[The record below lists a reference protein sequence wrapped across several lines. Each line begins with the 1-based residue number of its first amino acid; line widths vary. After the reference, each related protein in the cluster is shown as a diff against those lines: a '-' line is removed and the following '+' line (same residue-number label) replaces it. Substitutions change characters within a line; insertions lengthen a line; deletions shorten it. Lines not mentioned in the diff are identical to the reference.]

1 MRPVISRREW
11 MRQST
16 RLIGCSC
23 LCHTLLA
30 GSKTQSTCCSTPE
43 VEPASLLIE
52 DQRLII
58 DLSLAASLQPVGGAA
73 NIIHK
78 EKSLDIIVV
87 HYQKR
92 KYAAL
97 SGLCT
102 HAFRP
107 LSYVHTRGLLQCNNY
122 GHSLFDLKGQVVK
135 GPAPTALKSYA
146 VVFLKGKL
154 EIILY

>member
-1 MRPVISRREW
+1 
-11 MRQST
+11 MRQSA
-16 RLIGCSC
+16 RLIGSSC
-23 LCHTLLA
+23 LCHTLTA
-30 GSKTQSTCCSTPE
+30 GAKTNSTCCSTPE

-52 DQRLII
+52 DKRLSI

-73 NIIHK
+73 NIIDK

-87 HYQKR
+87 HYRKG

-107 LSYVHTRGLLQCNNY
+107 LNYVHTRGLLQCNNY

-135 GPAPTALKSYA
+135 GPAPTALKSYETA
-146 VVFLKGKL
+146 LKKGKL
-154 EIILY
+154 EIILQ